1 VPASAVATA
10 YPSTGNPTRLAAG
23 GLSIVKIW
31 ITDGSGAP
39 FADLV
44 VLPAQHPGMLGGDIP
59 YKGAL
64 DENVPVGE
72 AAVLADGPG
81 DCLVPEAEW
90 CICFPEGAA
99 RFAAD
104 PDALTGSTAVV
115 MQGMIEGKWLNRFG
129 EDLAWKPASLG
140 NNLLAQGPGIA
151 GTLACLED
159 GGMRGEICV
168 QYTGRAG
175 RQALTAALG
184 DLRGHNLLGLARAV
198 FGYCREQQLPV
209 EAVDCSARGPGS
221 ALAEDRR
228 FLQQVMTAAGVTP
241 PELSAPAAWRRLAPE
256 IVKIAIGEGLTA
268 ERGSAID
275 LTVTA
280 GADVVGRGQLR
291 VRNN

>member
-1 VPASAVATA
+1 M
-10 YPSTGNPTRLAAG
+10 
-23 GLSIVKIW
+23 KIW

-59 YKGAL
+59 YKGGL

-72 AAVLADGPG
+72 AAVLADGPV

-90 CICFPEGAA
+90 CICFPGGTA
-99 RFAAD
+99 RFAVD
-104 PDALTGSTAVV
+104 PDALTGSTPVV

-140 NNLLAQGPGIA
+140 NNLLARGPGIA

-159 GGMRGEICV
+159 GGMRGEIRV
-168 QYTGRAG
+168 QYTCRAG
-175 RQALTAALG
+175 RQILTAALG

-198 FGYCREQQLPV
+198 FGYCRGQQLTV

-256 IVKIAIGEGLTA
+256 IAKIAIGEGLTV
-268 ERGSAID
+268 EPGSPID

-280 GADVVGRGQLR
+280 WADVVGRGQLR
-291 VRNN
+291 VRNDQDTVP